1 MEVAQGVAGTMVVRA
16 EPETPAVA
24 RGVAGTMVVR
34 AEPETPAVARGVAGT
49 MVVRAEPETPAVA
62 RGVAGTVAVQAASG
76 KEVERVAVAREAVGI
91 PALVAVVL
99 PERLA
104 EQKWDRVTQ

>member
-1 MEVAQGVAGTMVVRA
+1 MGVEPETPAVALAGTDTRVVRA

-24 RGVAGTMVVR
+24 RGVAGMV
-34 AEPETPAVARGVAGT
+34 
-49 MVVRAEPETPAVA
+49 VVRAEPETPAVA

-76 KEVERVAVAREAVGI
+76 KEVERVAVAREAVEI
-91 PALVAVVL
+91 PAPVAVVL

-104 EQKWDRVTQ
+104 EQKQDRVTR

>member
-49 MVVRAEPETPAVA
+49 RVA
-62 RGVAGTVAVQAASG
+62 QVASG
-76 KEVERVAVAREAVGI
+76 KEAVQVAVAREAAGI
-91 PALVAVVL
+91 PAPVAVVL
-99 PERLA
+99 PVRLV

>member
-49 MVVRAEPETPAVA
+49 VA
-62 RGVAGTVAVQAASG
+62 AQAASG
-76 KEVERVAVAREAVGI
+76 KEVVRRAVAMGATEI
-91 PALVAVVL
+91 PAPVAVVL
-99 PERLA
+99 PVRLV
-104 EQKWDRVTQ
+104 EQRWDRVTR